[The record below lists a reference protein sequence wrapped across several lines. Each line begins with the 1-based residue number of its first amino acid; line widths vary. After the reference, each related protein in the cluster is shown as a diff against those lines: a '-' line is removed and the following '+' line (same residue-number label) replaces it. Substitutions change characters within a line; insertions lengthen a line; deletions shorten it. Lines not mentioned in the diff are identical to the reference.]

1 MDLAKWDPART
12 LAGLKDDVNALF
24 ERFFEGRGL
33 PSLLERTWSPAV
45 DVAETDENFVV
56 SAELP
61 GMSAEDIDVSV
72 TGESLVI
79 KGEKKRETVAEGK
92 DPHRVVRSYGAV
104 SRTIRLQAAVKPDE
118 AQASFKNGILTITLP
133 KAEGEIKK
141 TIKVNRES

>member
-1 MDLAKWDPART
+1 MDLAKWDPSRT

-45 DVAETDENFVV
+45 DVAETDENLVV

-61 GMSAEDIDVSV
+61 GMSAEDINVSV
-72 TGESLVI
+72 TGESLTI
-79 KGEKKRETVAEGK
+79 KGEKNRETVVEGQDLRRAE
-92 DPHRVVRSYGAV
+92 RSYGAF

-133 KAEGEIKK
+133 KAEGEIEK